1 MRTMVTLMSERI
13 RQGIRPLEAR
23 KMQVLCKS
31 TTGNAEMHCSVCGQG
46 FVMFWERQSRN
57 ERVESIREIQ
67 TTLRRQHRNF
77 KGPEAHPNGSFLVPE
92 SNGSTVTLGIASHGQ
107 APSWAL

>member
-1 MRTMVTLMSERI
+1 
-13 RQGIRPLEAR
+13 
-23 KMQVLCKS
+23 MQVLCKS
-31 TTGNAEMHCSVCGQG
+31 TRGNAEMHCSVCGQG
-46 FVMFWERQSRN
+46 FVMFWERQSRS

-67 TTLRRQHRNF
+67 TTLRHQHRCH

-92 SNGSTVTLGIASHGQ
+92 LNGSVATLGIAAHGH

>member
-1 MRTMVTLMSERI
+1 V
-13 RQGIRPLEAR
+13 EA
-23 KMQVLCKS
+23 KDMQVLCKS
-31 TTGNAEMHCSVCGQG
+31 TNGNAEMHCSVCGQG

-57 ERVESIREIQ
+57 ERVECIREIQ
-67 TTLRRQHRNF
+67 TILRRQHRSQ

-92 SNGSTVTLGIASHGQ
+92 SHGSVVTLGIASHGQ